1 MIRITRCRGNQRG
14 MSTPSW
20 IAVAGIFGFLLITFF
35 RVFPMYYDHFKVTT
49 VMESLQQD
57 QKIDPKSKRAI
68 WASMHKRLAIQ
79 DVESIK
85 RENVKISRKNG
96 KTTVVVSYEVK
107 VDYIANLFIG
117 GRFVETIVIDR

>member
-14 MSTPSW
+14 MSTPGW
-20 IAVAGIFGFLLITFF
+20 IVVAGIFGFLLITFF
-35 RVFPMYYDHFKVTT
+35 RVFPMYYDHFKVTS
-49 VMESLQQD
+49 VMESIQQD
-57 QKIDPKSKRAI
+57 QKVDPKSKRAI
-68 WASMHKRLAIQ
+68 WASMYKRLAIQ
-79 DVESIK
+79 DVDSIK
-85 RENVKISRKNG
+85 REHVKISRKNG